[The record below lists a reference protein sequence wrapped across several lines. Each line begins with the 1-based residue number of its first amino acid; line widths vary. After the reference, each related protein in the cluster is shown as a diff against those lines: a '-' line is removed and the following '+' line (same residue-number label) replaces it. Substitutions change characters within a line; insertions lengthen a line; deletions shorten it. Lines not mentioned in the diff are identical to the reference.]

1 MITLVQAE
9 GNKIEQIRKAFG
21 PHVWHAYRN
30 WWVSL
35 LDYYIMLVSDLT
47 WPQKWAITHAIFWW
61 LSSISQGTWYMD
73 PQQTDLSDS
82 SGRLPVTEIIR
93 TLEENL
99 EKLHS

>member
-9 GNKIEQIRKAFG
+9 GNKNEQIGKAFG

-35 LDYYIMLVSDLT
+35 LDYYIMLASDLT
-47 WPQKWAITHAIFWW
+47 WLQKRAVTHAIFWG
-61 LSSISQGTWYMD
+61 LSSISQVTWYTD

-82 SGRLPVTEIIR
+82 SGKLPVTEIIR
-93 TLEENL
+93 TPEENFA
-99 EKLHS
+99 KLHL